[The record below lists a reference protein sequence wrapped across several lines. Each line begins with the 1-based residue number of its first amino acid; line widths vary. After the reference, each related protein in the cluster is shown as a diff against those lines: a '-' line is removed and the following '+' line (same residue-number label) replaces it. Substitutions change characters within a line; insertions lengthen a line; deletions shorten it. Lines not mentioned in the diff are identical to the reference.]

1 MAATD
6 AALGPGDAANT
17 SMLSGLGAPMIM
29 LLLLVMIVLP
39 LPPFALDIMFTFN
52 IALAIIVLL
61 AAVYAARP
69 LDFAVFPTVLLI
81 STLLRLGLNVA
92 STRVVLL
99 EGHTGT
105 GAAGNVIEAFGD
117 FVVGGSYA
125 VGLVLFTILVVINF
139 VVVTKGAGRIS
150 EVTARFTLDAMPGK
164 QMAIDADLNAGLISQ
179 EAALK
184 RREEVGQEA
193 DFYGAMDGASKFVR
207 GDAVAGILILFIN
220 ILGGFAIGTLQHDLS
235 AAQAAENYVLLT
247 IGDGLVAQIPSMLLS
262 TAAAIIVTRVSGA
275 ADMGAEVSAQLTS
288 NPRVLFITAGVI
300 GLMGIVPG
308 MPNLVFLSVAA
319 LLGAIGFLRTQDS
332 APPPEVEVAAEEEPR
347 PAEARDLNWDD
358 VSHVDEIGLEVGY
371 RLISLVD
378 KNQGG
383 DLLSRIKGV
392 RKKLSQ
398 ELGFLVNSVHI
409 RDNLDLAPNNYRISL
424 HDVIAGEG
432 EVFPGRELAI
442 NPGQVF
448 GELEGV
454 KTKDPTF
461 GLEAVWIDAS
471 QRDDAQTM
479 GYTVVDSST
488 VIATHL
494 SQILKNQ
501 AHQLIGQD
509 GVQQLLDKLGKV
521 SPKLVENLVP
531 GSMSLAEVTRVM
543 HSLLEEGIPV
553 RDLRT
558 IAETLADQGGKGMDA
573 DALTAQVRVALGP
586 SIFQTV
592 NGTNREMPVMVL
604 DPQLEQLLL
613 TSVQGAAGGMEPT
626 LMDSVIQQVMHGSS
640 QLEAEGHNP
649 VLLVATSIRL
659 FLSRLLRGRMSNFYI
674 LAYEEIPPSKSI
686 RVVAT
691 IGSSPAVGQ
700 TQAHA
705 QAATQGAVAGAAMA
719 AQ

>member
-6 AALGPGDAANT
+6 AALSPSGADPG
-17 SMLSGLGAPMIM
+17 MLSGLGAP
-29 LLLLVMIVLP
+29 LVMILLLAMIVMP
-39 LPPFALDIMFTFN
+39 LPPLALDLMFTFN
-52 IALAIIVLL
+52 IALSMIVLL
-61 AAVYAARP
+61 ASVYASRP

-179 EAALK
+179 DVALT
-184 RREEVGQEA
+184 RRDDVGREA

-220 ILGGFAIGTLQHDLS
+220 IVGGFAIGTMQHDLS
-235 AAQAAENYVLLT
+235 AGQAAENYILLT

-262 TAAAIIVTRVSGA
+262 IAAAIIVTRMSGA
-275 ADMGAEVSAQLTS
+275 SDIGAEVASQLTS
-288 NPRVLFITAGVI
+288 NPRALFVTAAVI
-300 GLMGIVPG
+300 GAMGVVPG

-319 LLGAIGFLRTQDS
+319 LLGALGYLRAQPEQE
-332 APPPEVEVAAEEEPR
+332 APVEVAPEEPTAPKESR
-347 PAEARDLNWDD
+347 ELNWDD
-358 VSHVDEIGLEVGY
+358 VAQVDEIGLEVGY

-378 KNQGG
+378 RNQGG

-409 RDNLDLAPNNYRISL
+409 RDNLDLSPNNYRICL

-454 KTKDPTF
+454 KTEDPTF
-461 GLEAVWIDAS
+461 GLPAVWIDDS
-471 QRDDAQTM
+471 QRDEAQTM
-479 GYTVVDSST
+479 GFTVVDSST

-501 AHQLIGQD
+501 AHELIGQD
-509 GVQQLLDKLGKV
+509 GVQQLLDKLGKS

-531 GSMSLAEVTRVM
+531 GVLSLADVTRVV
-543 HSLLEEGIPV
+543 HNLLEEGIPV
-553 RDLRT
+553 RDMRT
-558 IAETLADQGGKGMDA
+558 IASTLADESLKGQDSDA
-573 DALTAQVRVALGP
+573 MTAKVRVALGA

-592 NGTNREMPVMVL
+592 NGTSREMPVMVL
-604 DPQLEQLLL
+604 DPQLEQILLS
-613 TSVQGAAGGMEPT
+613 SVQGAPGGLEPT
-626 LMDSVIQQVMHGSS
+626 LMDTVIQQVIHASS
-640 QLEAEGHNP
+640 KLEAEGNSP
-649 VLLVATSIRL
+649 VLLVASSIRL

-674 LAYEEIPPSKSI
+674 LAYEEIPPNKSI

-691 IGSSPAVGQ
+691 IGGASGGTQGSPQ
-700 TQAHA
+700 
-705 QAATQGAVAGAAMA
+705 QAALGATAAA
-719 AQ
+719 V

>member
-1 MAATD
+1 MATTDVATVGN
-6 AALGPGDAANT
+6 APAGGMMT
-17 SMLSGLGAPMIM
+17 GLGAPLVMM
-29 LLLLVMIVLP
+29 LLLAMIVLP
-39 LPPFALDIMFTFN
+39 LPPFALDLLFTFN
-52 IALAIIVLL
+52 IALGIIVLL
-61 AAVYAARP
+61 AAVYASRP

-81 STLLRLGLNVA
+81 STLMRLGLNVA

-105 GAAGNVIEAFGD
+105 GAAGNVIEAFGE

-179 EAALK
+179 DDALR

-220 ILGGFAIGTLQHDLS
+220 ILGGFAIGTLQHGLS
-235 AAQAAENYVLLT
+235 AGQAAENYVLLT
-247 IGDGLVAQIPSMLLS
+247 IGDGLVAQIPSMVLS
-262 TAAAIIVTRVSGA
+262 TAAAIVVTRMSGA
-275 ADMGAEVSAQLTS
+275 ADMGAEVTKQLTA
-288 NPRVLFITAGVI
+288 NPKVLFVTAGVI
-300 GLMGIVPG
+300 GVMGVVPG
-308 MPNLVFLSVAA
+308 MPNLVFLSIAA
-319 LLGAIGFLRTQDS
+319 LIGVAGFLRSQPD
-332 APPPEVEVAAEEEPR
+332 PEPVVEVAAEEEPK

-358 VSHVDEIGLEVGY
+358 VSQVDEIGLEVGY

-409 RDNLDLAPNNYRISL
+409 RDNLDLGPNNYRISL

-442 NPGQVF
+442 NPGQVY

-454 KTKDPTF
+454 ATKDPTF

-471 QRDDAQTM
+471 QRDEAQTM

-494 SQILKNQ
+494 SQILKNE

-531 GSMSLAEVTRVM
+531 STMSLSEVTRVI
-543 HSLLEEGIPV
+543 HNLLEEGIPV

-558 IAETLADQGGKGMDA
+558 IAETLADHGGKGLDA

-592 NGTNREMPVMVL
+592 NGTGREMPVMVL

-613 TSVQGAAGGMEPT
+613 NSIQGGAGGMEPT
-626 LMDSVIQQVMHGSS
+626 LMDSVIQQVLQGSS
-640 QLEAEGHNP
+640 KLEAEGSNP
-649 VLLVATSIRL
+649 VLLVSTSIRL
-659 FLSRLLRGRMSNFYI
+659 FLSRLLRGRTSNFYI

-686 RVVAT
+686 RVVTT
-691 IGSSPAVGQ
+691 IGSQPGGNPGA
-700 TQAHA
+700 A
-705 QAATQGAVAGAAMA
+705 QAA
-719 AQ
+719 